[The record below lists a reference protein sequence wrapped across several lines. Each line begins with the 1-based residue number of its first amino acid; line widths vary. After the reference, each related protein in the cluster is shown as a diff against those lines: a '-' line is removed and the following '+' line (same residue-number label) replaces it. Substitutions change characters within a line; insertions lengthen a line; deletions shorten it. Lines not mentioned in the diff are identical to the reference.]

1 MKSITTTALLIFII
15 GNIQAVDT
23 VSHRFID
30 YLRGINRAQ
39 APVIFEDSVVF
50 TVSSQFQRVG
60 ISFAHEGY
68 AQVHWFQRFMLPLDY
83 AEIAEAASRDKRNV
97 ETLVDSGIMFHIQD
111 LAGAFDAGLSTM
123 DYRLVIDGLWTVDP
137 LNPLTVRG
145 SLGVPESRLVL
156 PPQASRTSAPQA
168 PEGSY
173 RFTYAAAPGETITV
187 AGSFNNWDPF
197 MYHLTEVR
205 DGVYSLTLP
214 LPSGSF
220 QYVFFHR
227 GRQTPDPENP
237 SRLYSREGR
246 ITSEGIVR

>member
-1 MKSITTTALLIFII
+1 MKGIITTALLIFII

-30 YLRGINRAQ
+30 HLRSISGAS
-39 APVIFEDSVVF
+39 APRIFEDSVVF

-83 AEIAEAASRDKRNV
+83 AEIAEAASRNRRNA
-97 ETLVDSGIMFHIQD
+97 ETLVDSGIMFHIQKMTSA
-111 LAGAFDAGLSTM
+111 LDAGVNYM

-145 SLGVPESRLVL
+145 ALGVPESRVIM
-156 PPQASRTSAPQA
+156 PPQTSSTAATLA
-168 PEGSY
+168 PEGMF
-173 RFTYAAAPGETITV
+173 RFTYRDSPGETITV

-197 MYHLTEVR
+197 MYHLKEVSP
-205 DGVYSLTLP
+205 GVYSLTLP

-227 GRQTPDPENP
+227 GRQIPDPENP
-237 SRLYSREGR
+237 RRLYSREGR